1 MYLFFYFV
9 NNINMLKKLFD
20 VYKRLRNDYKID
32 ILVSA
37 NTFYTLLLVIPLNSV
52 GFNFFEFHVGDLFG
66 LFRWGIIFL
75 INLLF
80 VGSKY
85 LYSLRKINSVIK
97 SSNRK
102 ENVMSYIKALGIVV
116 IVVLLFITLVMISF
130 GIVNMWNKVI
140 GTIDYG
146 IIKLL
151 ESLLTFLIVTFVVGV
166 IYKFVINID
175 IRTSKIIIVSL
186 LIVLIW
192 EIMSTIYQNINHIM
206 NNTWLGDFKVVIF
219 ISFIYFLNYFIVIT
233 FFYNY
238 WHYKTELK
246 EEEWT
251 KYIEH

>member
-52 GFNFFEFHVGDLFG
+52 GFNFFEFHVGDIFD

-102 ENVMSYIKALGIVV
+102 ENVMSYIKALGIIV

-130 GIVNMWNKVI
+130 GIVNMWNKII

-151 ESLLTFLIVTFVVGV
+151 ESLLTFLIVTFVVSI

-175 IRTSKIIIVSL
+175 IKTSRIIIVSL

-219 ISFIYFLNYFIVIT
+219 LSFIYFLNYFIVIT

-238 WHYKTELK
+238 WNYKIELK

>member
-52 GFNFFEFHVGDLFG
+52 GFNFFEFHVGDIFD

-102 ENVMSYIKALGIVV
+102 ENVMSYIKALGIIV

-130 GIVNMWNKVI
+130 GIVNMWNKII

-151 ESLLTFLIVTFVVGV
+151 ESLLTFLIVTFVVSI

-175 IRTSKIIIVSL
+175 IKDSKIIIVSL

-219 ISFIYFLNYFIVIT
+219 LSFIYFLNYFIVIT

-238 WHYKTELK
+238 WNYKIELK

>member
-52 GFNFFEFHVGDLFG
+52 GFNFFEFHVGDIFD

-102 ENVMSYIKALGIVV
+102 ENVMSYIKALGIIV

-130 GIVNMWNKVI
+130 GIVNMWNKII

-151 ESLLTFLIVTFVVGV
+151 ESLLTFLIVTFVVSI

-175 IRTSKIIIVSL
+175 IKTSKIIIVSL

-219 ISFIYFLNYFIVIT
+219 LSFIYFLNYFIVIT

-238 WHYKTELK
+238 WNYKIELK

>member
-52 GFNFFEFHVGDLFG
+52 GFNFFEFHVGDIFD

-102 ENVMSYIKALGIVV
+102 ENVMSYIKALGIIV

-130 GIVNMWNKVI
+130 GIVNMWNKII

-151 ESLLTFLIVTFVVGV
+151 ESLLTFLIVTFVVSI

-175 IRTSKIIIVSL
+175 IKTSRIIIVSL

-206 NNTWLGDFKVVIF
+206 NNTRLGDFKVVIF
-219 ISFIYFLNYFIVIT
+219 LSFIYFLNYFIVIT

-238 WHYKTELK
+238 WNYKVELK

>member
-52 GFNFFEFHVGDLFG
+52 GFNFFEFHVGDIFD

-102 ENVMSYIKALGIVV
+102 ENVMSYIKALGIIV

-130 GIVNMWNKVI
+130 GIVNMWNKII

-151 ESLLTFLIVTFVVGV
+151 ESLLTFLIVTFVVSI

-175 IRTSKIIIVSL
+175 IKTSKIIIVSL

-219 ISFIYFLNYFIVIT
+219 LSFIYFLNYFIVIT

-238 WHYKTELK
+238 WNYKVELK